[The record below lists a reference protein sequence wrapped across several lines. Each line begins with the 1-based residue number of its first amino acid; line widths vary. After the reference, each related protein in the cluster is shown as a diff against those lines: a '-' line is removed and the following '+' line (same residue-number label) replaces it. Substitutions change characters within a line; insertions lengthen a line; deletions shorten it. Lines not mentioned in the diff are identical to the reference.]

1 MSDTGARTR
10 ADADISSAPRVDDR
24 PEVIDQ
30 SEYVFRRMADPGP
43 RVSDPWAEEY
53 RTEEF
58 MAGAIAELRRAH
70 GDPEQSMGVYF
81 LDGRDPRSSLGR
93 AIELERFGESFAND
107 VPLLRELYGEFEN
120 AGVTELICVVD
131 HERGRPAGVI
141 RTVRNT
147 DEHGCRILNDLQK
160 VGPNGWGLTWD
171 EIQSRADFLATEP
184 LEILDIP
191 TIAVG
196 KDFAGSRKLD
206 GVSKALSASVLQH
219 ALRSEAV
226 TWVCSLDRIPYQ
238 LIQAYGGD
246 VMEEFEGIE
255 GQPYYGAEDTVPLW
269 CNLIPY
275 EERLRTTRPDLYCW
289 LIDCQGLE
297 DYFFA
302 WPETL
307 VEVIDLTDT
316 AMAERRAAAD
326 QT

>member
-1 MSDTGARTR
+1 MSD
-10 ADADISSAPRVDDR
+10 APTEIGVPTVEHR
-24 PEVIDQ
+24 PEVIDT
-30 SEYVFRRMADPGP
+30 SDYVFKRMADPGR
-43 RVSDPWAEEY
+43 RVSDPWSPEY
-53 RTEEF
+53 RTPEF
-58 MAGAIAELRRAH
+58 MSEAIAELQRTH
-70 GDPEQSMGVYF
+70 GDPTQSMGVYF

-93 AIELERFGESFAND
+93 AIELERFGDSFDND
-107 VPLLRELYGEFEN
+107 AGLLRQLYGDFEN

-131 HERGRPAGVI
+131 HELGRPAGVI

-147 DEHGCRILNDLQK
+147 AEHGCRILNDLQAD
-160 VGPNGWGLTWD
+160 GPDGWGLSWD
-171 EIQSRADFLATEP
+171 EIQRRADFLATEP

-196 KDFAGSRKLD
+196 KDYAGSRKVD

-238 LIQAYGGD
+238 LIQIYGGD

-269 CNLIPY
+269 CNLVPY

-289 LIDCQGLE
+289 LIDNEGLE

-307 VEVIDLTDT
+307 VDVIDLTEAAPTST
-316 AMAERRAAAD
+316 AESTSLID
-326 QT
+326 